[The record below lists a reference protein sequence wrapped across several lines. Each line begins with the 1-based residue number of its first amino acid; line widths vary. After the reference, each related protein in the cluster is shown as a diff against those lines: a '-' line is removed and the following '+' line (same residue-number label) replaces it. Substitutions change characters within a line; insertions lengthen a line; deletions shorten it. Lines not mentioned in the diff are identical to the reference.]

1 MGSEELRRALDE
13 SVRTLG
19 MDHPR
24 TLAARKD
31 LARAYYDA
39 RDYVQAFS
47 LHEQIV
53 AGVVR
58 LVGADH
64 QITVSTLSDL
74 AHVWFSGWLA
84 DKRPELAIPLFELAL
99 TERVRVTGAN
109 HPDTLSLRSDLATV
123 YLAAGQPRRAI
134 AVYEQTLLDCSRA
147 LGENDSLTQLVRDNL
162 TGFADVRDMLTAVPG
177 REQDDATMA
186 AQIATALSDVLGLEP
201 IVEGGRVSVAIPAI
215 GETLSLPA
223 YDVKRVTRSFAPT
236 GDAALEL
243 VMIDGDGAD
252 VRPLIILAD
261 NVVFSPEDPATVLQA
276 PIPVAISN
284 APSLI
289 SYSEMVADAERFAM
303 ATVHPDATH
312 DSGVV
317 DRTLR
322 LGGVAGTC
330 LLVRCVIA
338 GAVRFGLRSLPAVAW
353 WQQGWEASWAG
364 RDLPP
369 FPRDPVWEHLAR
381 IAAGVTLNPTPSTAA
396 DRVDATS
403 TGVALTVA
411 DFEAVASRLSVALL
425 DEEFVSIWKRWIPLT
440 PARFADLLLER
451 LNSAQADVALYPGGT
466 GSVDLVVRGEGEVRA
481 VLQLRFDVQAREMH
495 LDEIR
500 IVEEAR
506 GTGLFQ
512 RLQHNI
518 EQLARALGLDALKL
532 MASGMGSYAF
542 ATAVFPRDRELYAK
556 VHKPT
561 KRRAGSS

>member
-1 MGSEELRRALDE
+1 MSIEELQRALDE

-24 TLAARKD
+24 TLATRKD

-39 RDYVQAFS
+39 QDYLQAFS

-58 LVGADH
+58 LVGADQ

-74 AHVWFSGWLA
+74 ARVWFSGWLV
-84 DKRPELAIPLFELAL
+84 DKRPERAIPLFELAL

-109 HPDTLSLRSDLATV
+109 HPDTLSLRSDLAAV

-134 AVYEQTLLDCSRA
+134 AVYEQTLFDCAHA
-147 LGENDSLTQLVRDNL
+147 LGENHSLTQLVRDNL
-162 TGFADVRDMLTAVPG
+162 NGFADVRDMLTAVPG
-177 REQDDATMA
+177 REQNDETMA
-186 AQIATALSDVLGLEP
+186 AQIASALSDVLGLGP
-201 IVEGGRVSVAIPAI
+201 TVEGGRVSVAIPAI
-215 GETLSLPA
+215 GETLSVPA

-243 VMIDGDGAD
+243 VMIDGDGTD

-261 NVVFSPEDPATVLQA
+261 NVLFSPEDPATVLQA

-289 SYSEMVADAERFAM
+289 SYSEMVADAERFATAAM
-303 ATVHPDATH
+303 RPDAMH
-312 DSGVV
+312 DNGVIG
-317 DRTLR
+317 RTLR
-322 LGGVAGTC
+322 LGGVAGEC
-330 LLVRCVIA
+330 LLVRCAIA
-338 GAVRFGLRSLPAVAW
+338 GAVRFGLRSLRAVAW
-353 WQQGWEASWAG
+353 WQRGWEASWAG

-369 FPRDPVWEHLAR
+369 FPRDPVWDHLAR
-381 IAAGVTLNPTPSTAA
+381 TAAGVTLNPTPSTAA
-396 DRVDATS
+396 DRVDVEATRAAS
-403 TGVALTVA
+403 TVA
-411 DFEAVASRLSVALL
+411 DFEAVASRLFVAQL
-425 DEEFVSIWKRWIPLT
+425 DEEFVSLWKRWMPLT
-440 PARFADLLLER
+440 PARFTELLLER

-466 GSVDLVVRGEGEVRA
+466 GSVDLVVRDEGEVRA
-481 VLQLRFDVQAREMH
+481 VLQLRFDVEAREMH

-542 ATAVFPRDRELYAK
+542 AAAGFPRDRELYAK
-556 VHKPT
+556 VHTPT
-561 KRRAGSS
+561 QRRTDSS